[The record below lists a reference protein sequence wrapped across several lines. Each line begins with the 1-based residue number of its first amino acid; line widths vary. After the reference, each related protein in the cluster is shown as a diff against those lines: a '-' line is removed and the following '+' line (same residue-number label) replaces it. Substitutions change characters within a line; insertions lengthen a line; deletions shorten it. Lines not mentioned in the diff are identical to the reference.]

1 LTFLLGARRFQLSRG
16 TTSKRSPKMKNL
28 LKKIQRAF
36 GLSGPTFQELTDQ
49 ERKEMVRY
57 LETGF
62 SNLTARR

>member
-1 LTFLLGARRFQLSRG
+1 
-16 TTSKRSPKMKNL
+16 MKNL